1 MKGSKVKTRG
11 SLVWSIRRAATEFGV
26 SEETV
31 RRGLSELGVETT
43 ERKAGNLTTRQVAAA
58 IFGDLDRE
66 KILDMRQRRLD
77 RERADKIKAG
87 ELIPREVMEAAYE
100 DALGPIRQRLLALPS
115 EAGRCNPVEPAVAR
129 EVLEAWLDAT
139 LANIRKEL
147 R

>member
-1 MKGSKVKTRG
+1 MKGRNFKTRG
-11 SLVWSIRRAATEFGV
+11 SLTWSIRRAATEFGV

-31 RRGLSELGVETT
+31 RRGLSEQGVELA
-43 ERKAGNLTTRQVAAA
+43 ERKSGNLTTRQIAAA

-77 RERADKIKAG
+77 RERAEKVKAG
-87 ELIPREVMEAAYE
+87 ELIPREVMEAIYQ
-100 DALGPIRQRLLALPS
+100 DALGPIRQRLLSLPA
-115 EAGRCNPVEPAVAR
+115 EAGRCNPDDPAVAR

-139 LANIRKEL
+139 LAKIRKEL